1 MKKTE
6 QGNMVM
12 GLKVGHNLRRQPQHP
27 TTPPDAFLEAQ
38 TDALSSDFMK
48 PELNKQKYITYIN

>member
-1 MKKTE
+1 
-6 QGNMVM
+6 M